1 MLMLW
6 FVGVR
11 VVVLIGCCQVLQKI
25 VVLSA
30 AADDDFVGLLL
41 LVQDHACMC
50 TYVTYRSMCRNL
62 ERCSCV

>member
-1 MLMLW
+1 MLW

-25 VVLSA
+25 VVLS